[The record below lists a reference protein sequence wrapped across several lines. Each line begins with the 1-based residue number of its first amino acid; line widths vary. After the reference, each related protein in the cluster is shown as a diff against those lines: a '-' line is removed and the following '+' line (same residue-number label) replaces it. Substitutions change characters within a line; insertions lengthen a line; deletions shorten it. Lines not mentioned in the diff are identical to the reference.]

1 MNTQPETLSAN
12 FQKEIIDFFTN
23 HPPAQLS
30 LNLRRV
36 LLDYL
41 RYELKAGE
49 IPVFLDEFLADIN
62 DLVELFDLALEE
74 KWIKENKKI
83 KPKEIK
89 NKDDE
94 I

>member
-1 MNTQPETLSAN
+1 MKTPPETISTD

-49 IPVFLDEFLADIN
+49 IPVYLDEFLADVN
-62 DLVELFDLALEE
+62 DLFELFDLALEE
-74 KWIKENKKI
+74 EWIKKDTILKR
-83 KPKEIK
+83 KEIE
-89 NKDDE
+89 NQDDG